1 MNNPESTYN
10 WEIDHSDPNDENPTI
25 IISVRPHKG
34 LISKWKFI
42 IPAEY
47 IGIINWGISNKDK
60 SSEINRPRGTI
71 ETPVIKLMDGQ
82 EVVLKGGTEPI
93 SSTKQATI
101 ILKSPAPHFLAF
113 GFSEEEDSPP
123 VNIEGITFEDH
134 PH

>member
-1 MNNPESTYN
+1 MNNPESIYN

-25 IISVRPHKG
+25 IIAVSPNKG

-47 IGIINWGISNKDK
+47 IGIINWGISNKNK
-60 SSEINRPRGTI
+60 TSNIRRPRGAI
-71 ETPVIKLMDGQ
+71 ETPMIKLKDGQ
-82 EVVLKGGTEPI
+82 EVDLKGGIEPI
-93 SSTKQATI
+93 SNTKQATI

-123 VNIEGITFEDH
+123 INIEGITFENH

>member
-1 MNNPESTYN
+1 MGNL
-10 WEIDHSDPNDENPTI
+10 
-25 IISVRPHKG
+25 KQ
-34 LISKWKFI
+34 
-42 IPAEY
+42 
-47 IGIINWGISNKDK
+47 DK
-60 SSEINRPRGTI
+60 SSEIKRPRGTI

-101 ILKSPAPHFLAF
+101 IFKSPPPHFLAF

-123 VNIEGITFEDH
+123 INIEGVTFEDH